1 MIEAAK
7 AVNAEPVIPP
17 RSSVAKHQENTIR
30 NYIKKLN

>member
-17 RSSVAKHQENTIR
+17 RSSRKTPREYDKELYKET
-30 NYIKKLN
+30 